1 MKIDYDIT
9 KDSNRVSNV
18 VPSLIRTVLNRVDE
32 LKKQGQDIIALSAGE
47 PDFNTPSDIKEA
59 TIRAISQNHT
69 HYCSNRGY
77 DKLRMKIAEKTLEE
91 TGVLY
96 DDQTEI
102 LVTSSGAEA
111 INNTI
116 LSIID
121 EGDEAILFSPAFV
134 NYENMIK
141 ISGGVPVIID
151 LSRDNSFEIDV
162 EEVKS
167 RITDRT
173 KMLVINNPN
182 NPTGTVYDP
191 LILKQLCELSV
202 KHNFI
207 IVSDEMYSRLVY
219 DDAVFM
225 SIAAFPGMKERSV
238 IINGFSK
245 TYAMTG
251 WRLGYIAACEK
262 MINAILKIHQY
273 STTCSPTF
281 LQIGVAEGMDTE
293 LTKKEIKVMIE
304 QFAKRRSYLLQR
316 LDQMDRLSYV
326 VPKGAFYIMVDVSRT
341 GLSGMDFAGKLLE
354 EKHVAV
360 IPGVG
365 LGKRCQDFIRISFAT
380 SLEKLEAALDELGE
394 FLEECDKNPN
404 FEQC

>member
-1 MKIDYDIT
+1 MKKDYDIT
-9 KDSNRVSNV
+9 RDSDRVNQV
-18 VPSLIRTVLNRVDE
+18 EPSLIRTVLNRVDE
-32 LKKQGQDIIALSAGE
+32 LRKQGNEIIALSAGE
-47 PDFNTPSDIKEA
+47 PDFNTPADIKEA
-59 TIRAISQNHT
+59 TINAIIQNHT

-77 DKLRMKIAEKTLEE
+77 EKLRKKIAEKTLEE

-96 DDQTEI
+96 DYLNEI

-111 INNTI
+111 INNAI

-134 NYENMIK
+134 NYENMVK
-141 ISGGVPVIID
+141 ISGGVPEVIE
-151 LSRDNSFEIDV
+151 LKRENRFEIVIAEV
-162 EEVKS
+162 EK
-167 RITDRT
+167 RITEKT

-182 NPTGTVYDP
+182 NPTGAVYDQSV
-191 LILKQLCELSV
+191 LEQLCELSV

-219 DDAVFM
+219 EDAGFK

-251 WRLGYIAACEK
+251 WRLGYITASAK
-262 MINAILKIHQY
+262 RLNAILKIHQY

-281 LQIGVAEGMDTE
+281 IQIGVAEGMDTE
-293 LTKKEIKVMIE
+293 PTKKEISAMVDTFAERRQTLIE
-304 QFAKRRSYLLQR
+304 R
-316 LDQMDRLSYV
+316 LNKIAGLSYIT
-326 VPKGAFYIMVDVSRT
+326 PKGAFYLMVDVSKTR
-341 GLSGMDFAGKLLE
+341 LSGMEYAGRLLE

-360 IPGVG
+360 IPAVG
-365 LGKRCQDFIRISFAT
+365 LGKNCSDFIRLSFAA
-380 SLEKLEAALDELGE
+380 SSESIDKALDRIEEFTEELLG
-394 FLEECDKNPN
+394 FCK
-404 FEQC
+404 

>member
-1 MKIDYDIT
+1 MKTDYDIT
-9 KDSNRVSNV
+9 QDSDRVKKV
-18 VPSLIRTVLNRVDE
+18 EPSLIRTVLNRVDE
-32 LKKQGQDIIALSAGE
+32 LRKSGHEIIALSAGE

-59 TIRAISQNHT
+59 TINAINQNYT
-69 HYCSNRGY
+69 HYSSNRGY
-77 DKLRMKIAEKTLEE
+77 EKLRKKIAEKTWEE
-91 TGVLY
+91 TGVYY
-96 DDQTEI
+96 DYQSEI

-116 LSIID
+116 LSIVD

-151 LSRDNSFEIDV
+151 LKREDRFEIDIGKV
-162 EEVKS
+162 EEH
-167 RITDRT
+167 ITEKT

-182 NPTGTVYDP
+182 NPTGAVYDRSV
-191 LILKQLCELSV
+191 LEQLCELAV

-219 DDAVFM
+219 DDVLFR
-225 SIAAFPGMKERSV
+225 SIASFPDMKERCV

-251 WRLGYIAACEK
+251 WRLGYITAGEK
-262 MINAILKIHQY
+262 RINGILKIHQY

-281 LQIGVAEGMDTE
+281 IQMGVAEGMDTE
-293 LTKKEIKVMIE
+293 LTKKEISQMVDT
-304 QFAKRRSYLLQR
+304 FVKRRLCLMKG
-316 LDQMDRLSYV
+316 LDKIKGLSYV
-326 VPKGAFYIMVDVSRT
+326 IPKGAFYIMADVSET
-341 GLSGMDFAGKLLE
+341 GLSGLDYAGRLLE

-365 LGKRCQDFIRISFAT
+365 LGKRCSDFIRISFAAST
-380 SLEKLEAALDELGE
+380 KYIETALDRIEDFNQSLMKSE
-394 FLEECDKNPN
+394 
-404 FEQC
+404 